1 MAKVHKVNFTPAT
14 GAEAVFELKNVLTG
28 SGWSVVSSSNGT
40 TFSAGDNI
48 TSSTSL
54 AGSNRWF
61 IVQEPTGVGG
71 RQWCF
76 QRTSDNATWR
86 VKISPLNGFGGGTPS
101 TTRVPSATDEGV
113 ILGAGTDASP
123 TGAQLLPT
131 DNTYKFH
138 AISESTAVGP
148 SGNQAYGFWA
158 FANITG
164 GVNVVDI
171 ETIIMQEPLATGSYP
186 SLVGTRTSTTSGDAD
201 PALYACGYDNAGRK
215 FILGPNIGFSPST
228 STQHLA
234 GTTGESDN
242 TIKYF
247 FDYQSAAGAFT
258 NGDEVD
264 GVTQIFRFLG
274 TSPVSSPAQ
283 DILVPLRFGRY
294 GTSIPANGSNFGRS
308 TSVGF
313 KGTTHFIRKSSVDR
327 GVSNTINL
335 STNAYIQLNQLLI
348 PWPENIV
355 PSF

>member
-1 MAKVHKVNFTPAT
+1 MAKNYKVGFAPAT
-14 GAEAVFELKNVLTG
+14 GAEALYELKNILTG
-28 SGWSVVSSSNGT
+28 SGWTVVSSSNGT

-48 TSSTSL
+48 TGTTSL

-86 VKISPLNGFGGGTPS
+86 VKISPLNGFGGGSPS

-113 ILGAGTDASP
+113 IIGSGTDASP
-123 TGAQLLPT
+123 TGGQLLPT

-138 AISESTAVGP
+138 IVSDNTAIGP
-148 SGNQAYGFWA
+148 AGNQAYGFWA

-164 GVNVVDI
+164 GTAVGDI

-186 SLVGTRTSTTSGDAD
+186 ALVGTRAATTSGDAD
-201 PALYACGYDNAGRK
+201 PALYACGYDSLGYKFSIAGAV
-215 FILGPNIGFSPST
+215 GFSPSA

-234 GTTGESDN
+234 GSSAEANN

-247 FDYQSAAGAFT
+247 FDYQSAAGTFT

-264 GVTQIFRFLG
+264 GYGQAFKYLG
-274 TSPVSSPAQ
+274 TSPVSSQ
-283 DILVPLRFGRY
+283 DVLVPLRYGRF
-294 GTSIPANGSNFGRS
+294 GTSIPGVFNHGRS

-313 KGTTHFIRKSSVDR
+313 KGATHFIRKSSVARSISDT
-327 GVSNTINL
+327 VNL
-335 STNAYIQLNQLLI
+335 TTNAYIYLNDLLI
-348 PWPENIV
+348 PWPENV
-355 PSF
+355 TPSF

>member
-1 MAKVHKVNFTPAT
+1 MAKNYKVNFTPAT
-14 GAEAVFELKNVLTG
+14 GAEAIFELKNILTG
-28 SGWSVVSSSNGT
+28 SGWTIVSSSNGT

-48 TSSTSL
+48 TSATSL

-86 VKISPLNGFGGGTPS
+86 VKISPLNGFGGGSASLTQ
-101 TTRVPSATDEGV
+101 VPSATDEGV
-113 ILGAGTDASP
+113 IIGSGTDASP
-123 TGAQLLPT
+123 NGGQLLPT

-138 AISESTAVGP
+138 IVSDNTAIGP
-148 SGNQAYGFWA
+148 AGNQAYGFWA

-164 GVNVVDI
+164 GTAVGDI

-186 SLVGTRTSTTSGDAD
+186 ALVGTRAATTSGDAD
-201 PALYACGYDNAGRK
+201 PALYACGYNSIGYK
-215 FILGPNIGFSPST
+215 FILCQNIGFSPST

-234 GTTGESDN
+234 GTAGESDN

-247 FDYQSAAGAFT
+247 FDYQSAAGTFT

-264 GVTQIFRFLG
+264 GYGQAFKYLG
-274 TSPVSSPAQ
+274 TSPVSSQ
-283 DILVPLRFGRY
+283 DVLVPLRYGRL
-294 GTSIPANGSNFGRS
+294 GASIPGTFSFGRS

-313 KGTTHFIRKSSVDR
+313 KGATHFIRKSSVARSISDT
-327 GVSNTINL
+327 VNL
-335 STNAYIQLNQLLI
+335 TTNAYIYLNDLLI
-348 PWPENIV
+348 PWPENV
-355 PSF
+355 TPSF